1 MQDMYEK
8 AMALVLVLLKG
19 EPSPTPELIQRKVD
33 LALSITAA
41 EGDEETVDRDRL
53 IRDIESRC
61 EVWRGTA
68 TVIEDQTDHTIWLPY
83 KKTRIEWKFWKRYE
97 RYLMEEK
104 GFSEQT
110 IATLDDLTDRVLERL
125 EDPERDGS
133 WDRRGMVVGHVQSGK
148 TANYTGLI
156 CKAADAGYKLIIVL
170 AGMHKNLRSQTQLRL
185 DEGFLGFDTSQN
197 RAFNHENLRTGV
209 GRLPGEEFITV
220 HSLTSSADLGD
231 FNRRVAAQV
240 GVIPGGSEPVLLVI
254 KKHKSVI
261 QNLIRWATS
270 VRGEKNPDTG
280 KTIVRGIPLLIIDD
294 EADHASVNT
303 SAIPIDENGKPLHD
317 YDVSAINGLIRS
329 LLIHFERSAY
339 IGYTAT
345 PFANIFISPEDETT
359 THGRDLFPKDFII
372 NLPAPPNYIGPS
384 RLFGTVQSE
393 DNPDNGFEGLD
404 IIRSI
409 SDYHRFIPDNHK
421 KDFRPGP
428 LPPSLKEAIMSF
440 IISSAARKARG
451 ERNNHNS
458 MLIHVTRFTAVQNEI
473 ARLINEEVLYLR
485 RRLEHTDPEDPA
497 GIYKEMEQLWMNDY
511 MPGTYSVQQQ
521 LNDPLLIPVSWDAV
535 CSGLYEA
542 AALTRVKIINGK
554 ASDILDYSQHPEGVN
569 VIAVGGDKLSRGLT
583 LEGLTVSYYL
593 RASRMY
599 DTLMQM
605 GRWFGYRPGYADLCR
620 LYTSQELVEWY
631 RHISLASEELRA
643 DFDYMAVMNATPMD
657 FGLRV
662 RTHPDGL
669 TITAVNKMR
678 SGTVMN
684 VSFANSL
691 IETSFFHKDPNIM
704 QNNYDVI
711 EDMLMNMPLPPAKNK
726 RHFQWEDVPTAN
738 ILEVLRSFKVHESCK
753 KFSPESLIKYFEKC
767 LGRDELTHWTVIL
780 INNTKEKATQFNLGR
795 YSMGLTTRSPDDQLS
810 GPQTYA
816 LIKGHIIDPTHE
828 YLDLTTSQINQALHT
843 MKTDTER
850 RRRSD
855 DDPKKPSGP
864 YIRSVRPKER
874 GLLLIYPLDPHIAGI
889 RTEPAIPIIGLAF
902 SIPESKNAVKVEYKV
917 NNTYWEQEFADR
929 NL

>member
-1 MQDMYEK
+1 MQDIYEK
-8 AMALVLVLLKG
+8 AIALVLVMLKG
-19 EPSPTPELIQRKVD
+19 EPVPTPDLIRQNVD
-33 LALSITAA
+33 LVLKMYGT
-41 EGDEETVDRDRL
+41 GDNANKAYRERL

-68 TVIEDQTDHTIWLPY
+68 TVIEDQTDHAIWLPY
-83 KKTRIEWKFWKRYE
+83 KKARIVWKFWKRYE

-185 DEGFLGFDTSQN
+185 DEGFLGFDTSRH

-209 GRLPGEEFITV
+209 GRLQGEEFITV
-220 HSLTSSADLGD
+220 HSLTSSTDTGD
-231 FNRRVAAQV
+231 FNRKVAAQV
-240 GVIPGGSEPVLLVI
+240 GVVPGGSEPVLLVI
-254 KKHKSVI
+254 KKNKSVI
-261 QNLIRWATS
+261 QNLIQWAIS
-270 VRGEKNPDTG
+270 FRGEINPETG
-280 KTIVRGIPLLIIDD
+280 KKVVRGIPLLIIDD
-294 EADHASVNT
+294 EADNASVNT
-303 SAIPIDENGKPLHD
+303 ATIPVDEDDTPLED
-317 YDVSAINGLIRS
+317 YDVSAINGLIRK
-329 LLIHFERSAY
+329 LLNHFDRSAY

-359 THGRDLFPKDFII
+359 THGRDLFPRDFII
-372 NLPAPPNYIGPS
+372 NLPTPPNYIGPS

-393 DNPDNGFEGLD
+393 DTPDGGSEGLD
-404 IIRSI
+404 IIRTI
-409 SDYHRFIPDNHK
+409 SDYPGFIPDNHK

-428 LPPSLKEAIMSF
+428 LPLSLKEAIMSF

-458 MLIHVTRFTAVQNEI
+458 MLIHVTRFTAVQNEV

-485 RRLEHTDPEDPA
+485 RRLEHADPGDPA
-497 GIYKEMEQLWMNDY
+497 GIYTEMEQLWMNDY
-511 MPGTYSVQQQ
+511 IPGTESVQQQ
-521 LNDPLLIPVSWDAV
+521 LNDPLIIPISWDAV

-542 AALTRVKIINGK
+542 AALTRVKIINGT
-554 ASDILDYSQHPEGVN
+554 ASDILDYSRHPEGVN

-631 RHISLASEELRA
+631 RHISLASEELRG
-643 DFDYMAVMNATPMD
+643 DFDYMAVMNATPID

-669 TITAVNKMR
+669 IITAVNKMR

-691 IETSFFHKDPNIM
+691 IETSFFYKDSKIIK
-704 QNNYDVI
+704 NNYDVI
-711 EDMLMNMPLPPAKNK
+711 EDMLMNVDVPLTRNK
-726 RHFQWEDVPTAN
+726 HHFQWEDVPADH
-738 ILEVLRSFKVHESCK
+738 ILEMLRSFKVHESCK
-753 KFSPESLIKYFEKC
+753 KASPESLIKYFEKC
-767 LGRDELTHWTVIL
+767 IGRDELTHWTVIL
-780 INNTKEKATQFNLGR
+780 LNNTKEKATQFNLAG
-795 YSMGLTTRSPDDQLS
+795 YSIGLTTRSPDDNLS
-810 GPQTYA
+810 DPKTYA
-816 LIKGHIIDPTHE
+816 LKKGHIIDPTHE
-828 YLDLTTSQINQALHT
+828 YLDLTSSQINQALHT

-855 DDPKKPSGP
+855 DDPKNPSGP
-864 YIRSVRPKER
+864 YIRSIRPKER
-874 GLLLIYPLDPHIAGI
+874 GLLLIYPLDPHTAGI
-889 RTEPAIPIIGLAF
+889 EMEPLVPVIGIAL
-902 SIPESKNAVKVEYKV
+902 SIPESKKAVKVEYRV

-929 NL
+929 VI

>member
-1 MQDMYEK
+1 MNDMYQK
-8 AMALVLVLLKG
+8 VVSLVLVMLKG
-19 EPSPTPELIQRKVD
+19 EPIPSPELIQKNVD
-33 LALSITAA
+33 LVLNMYGTGGNS
-41 EGDEETVDRDRL
+41 ETVDRDRL

-68 TVIEDQTDHTIWLPY
+68 SVIEDDTDHAIWLPY
-83 KKTRIEWKFWKRYE
+83 EKTRIDWKFWKRYE

-104 GFSEQT
+104 GFSEQN
-110 IATLDDLTDRVLERL
+110 IITLDDLTDRVLERL
-125 EDPERDGS
+125 ENPRRDGS

-209 GRLPGEEFITV
+209 GRLQGEEFITV
-220 HSLTSSADLGD
+220 HSLTSSADTGD
-231 FNRRVAAQV
+231 FNRKVAIQV

-254 KKHKSVI
+254 KKNKSVI

-270 VRGEKNPDTG
+270 VRGEKNPDSG
-280 KTIVRGIPLLIIDD
+280 KIIVRGIPLLIIDD
-294 EADHASVNT
+294 EADNASVNT
-303 SAIPIDENGKPLHD
+303 TAIPIDENGKPLDD
-317 YDVSAINGLIRS
+317 YDVSAINGLIRK
-329 LLIHFERSAY
+329 LLIHFEKCAY

-345 PFANIFISPEDETT
+345 PFANIFISPEEETT
-359 THGRDLFPKDFII
+359 THGRDLFPRDFII
-372 NLPAPPNYIGPS
+372 NLPAPPNYIGPPQ
-384 RLFGTVQSE
+384 LFGTLQSG
-393 DNPDNGFEGLD
+393 DKTGDGSEGLD
-404 IIRSI
+404 IIKKI
-409 SDYHRFIPDNHK
+409 NDYSGFLPDNHK
-421 KDFRPGP
+421 KDFKPGSIP
-428 LPPSLKEAIMSF
+428 LSLKEAIKSF

-451 ERNNHNS
+451 EQNIHNS
-458 MLIHVTRFTAVQNEI
+458 MLIHVTRFTAVQRDV
-473 ARLINEEVLYLR
+473 ARLINDELLYIR
-485 RRLEHTDPEDPA
+485 RRLEHCNPDDPNS
-497 GIYKEMEQLWMNDY
+497 IYKEMERLWKHDY
-511 MPGTYSVQQQ
+511 IPKTESVQNQIH
-521 LNDPLLIPVSWDAV
+521 DPLIIPVEWEEVS
-535 CSGLYEA
+535 SRLYEE
-542 AALTRVKIINGK
+542 AALIRVKVINGT
-554 ASDILDYSQHPEGVN
+554 ASDILDYRQHPEGIN

-605 GRWFGYRPGYADLCR
+605 GRWFGYRPGYVDLCR
-620 LYTSQELVEWY
+620 LYTSKELVEWY
-631 RHISLASEELRA
+631 QHISLASEELRG
-643 DFDYMAVMNATPMD
+643 DFDYMAVMNATPME

-669 TITAVNKMR
+669 IITSVNKMR

-691 IETSFFHKDPNIM
+691 IETSFFHKDPKIIK
-704 QNNYDVI
+704 NNYDVI
-711 EDMLMNMPLPPAKNK
+711 EDMLMSMDVPSTRNK
-726 RHFQWEDVPTAN
+726 RHFQWEDVPAEH
-738 ILEVLRSFKVHESCK
+738 ILEMLRSFKVHESCK

-767 LGRDELTHWTVIL
+767 LEKDELTHWTVIL
-780 INNTKEKATQFNLGR
+780 INNTKKKATQYKLAG
-795 YSMGLTTRSPDDQLS
+795 YDIGLTTRSPDDKLS
-810 GPQTYA
+810 GQQTYA

-864 YIRSVRPKER
+864 YIRSIRKKER
-874 GLLLIYPLDPHIAGI
+874 GLLLIYPLDPHTAGI
-889 RTEPAIPIIGLAF
+889 GPETAIPIIGLAF
-902 SIPESKNAVKVEYKV
+902 SIPESNSAVKVEYKV
-917 NNTYWEQEFADR
+917 NNIYWEQEFADR
-929 NL
+929 VI